1 MTWSLIKQSL
11 GVLRR
16 DKKLAVFPVLSALA
30 AVAVSAPFW
39 VALFG
44 AAPFEPP
51 RWTPANYAWLFLWY
65 CAFSFVI
72 IFFNC
77 ALVACA
83 QVRFAGGEP
92 SIMDGIYQAGSR
104 AGHILLWAVAS
115 STVGVI
121 LRAIEERAGWVGRIA
136 AGLFGIGWSLATYL
150 IVPVLVFEDR
160 GVVDSV
166 HRSSQLLRETW
177 GEQLVAGIHFGW
189 MGLAAAIPGVVLGAI
204 SWPLGILYFLAL
216 AIVMTAAREIFVVA
230 LYRYAVSG
238 QPPDGYSPDAMN
250 GAFRRR

>member
-11 GVLRR
+11 AVLRR
-16 DKKLAVFPVLSALA
+16 DKKLALFPVLSALA

-39 VALFG
+39 VALFA
-44 AAPFEPP
+44 AAPAESSH
-51 RWTPANYAWLFLWY
+51 WTPATYAWMFLWY
-65 CAFSFVI
+65 CALSFVI

-92 SIMDGIYQAGSR
+92 SIMGGIYQAGSR
-104 AGHILLWAVAS
+104 TGHILLWAVAS

-121 LRAIEERAGWVGRIA
+121 LRAVEERAGWVGRIVA
-136 AGLFGIGWSLATYL
+136 ALFGIGWSLATYL

-160 GVVDSV
+160 GLVDSV

-189 MGLAAAIPGVVLGAI
+189 MGLLAAIPGIVLGAI
-204 SWPLGILYFLAL
+204 YWPAGILYFLTL
-216 AIVMTAAREIFVVA
+216 AVVMTAAREIFVVA

-238 QPPDGYSPDAMN
+238 EAPEGYSTESMN